1 LIQCACKTAKET
13 GAANKRTAAEPQ
25 PKRRKEHKMKYS
37 YNPEEMAKEFDLEQI
52 YRKLTSQCQSYMVRA
67 DRFFQETDG
76 ALSQMQKAVA
86 RFEKQTEATAK

>member
-1 LIQCACKTAKET
+1 
-13 GAANKRTAAEPQ
+13 
-25 PKRRKEHKMKYS
+25 MKYS

-76 ALSQMQKAVA
+76 VLSQMQKAVA
-86 RFEKQTEATAK
+86 MFEKQTEATAK

>member
-1 LIQCACKTAKET
+1 
-13 GAANKRTAAEPQ
+13 
-25 PKRRKEHKMKYS
+25 MKYS

-76 ALSQMQKAVA
+76 VLSQMQKAAA

>member
-1 LIQCACKTAKET
+1 
-13 GAANKRTAAEPQ
+13 
-25 PKRRKEHKMKYS
+25 MKYS

-76 ALSQMQKAVA
+76 ALSQMQKPSQGL
-86 RFEKQTEATAK
+86 RNKPKQRQSNLMYCR